1 MNLDGSADPT
11 NLTMSDMFVQAEG
24 GILPAAQALFV
35 DQDSDAD
42 GIPDAEDDSDGDGVS
57 DADDA
62 DDDGDGRPDA
72 DDDDDDVVFVGR
84 QGYTGIMSNNPVR
97 TFWAQETA
105 D

>member
-1 MNLDGSADPT
+1 MPDDVDNDDNRANAD
-11 NLTMSDMFVQAEG
+11 
-24 GILPAAQALFV
+24 
-35 DQDSDAD
+35 
-42 GIPDAEDDSDGDGVS
+42 EDPDGDGLPNRI
-57 DADDA
+57 DD